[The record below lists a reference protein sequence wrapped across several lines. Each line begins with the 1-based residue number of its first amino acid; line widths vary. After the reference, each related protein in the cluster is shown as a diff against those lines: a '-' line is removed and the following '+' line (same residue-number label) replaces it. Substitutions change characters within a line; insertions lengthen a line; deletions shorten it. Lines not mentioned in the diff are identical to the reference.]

1 MPARQTTT
9 YDNLSGERK
18 FMLSKGND
26 LVSLV
31 QKLFSGAANA
41 LFRGRACLHTNI
53 TWPRTANGASHVVC
67 QKCLAEIQ
75 YNGPLLLSTEERS
88 HYQKK
93 VKRAKAV
100 LAAELKLKAEKSATP
115 VMQIRGR
122 RANNA

>member
-1 MPARQTTT
+1 
-9 YDNLSGERK
+9 
-18 FMLSKGND
+18 MLSKGND
-26 LVSLV
+26 LVSFV
-31 QKLFSGAANA
+31 QKLFSGVANA
-41 LFRGRACLHTNI
+41 LFGGCTCLHTNI

-67 QKCLAEIQ
+67 QKCLTEIQ

-88 HYQKK
+88 RYQKK
-93 VKRAKAV
+93 VKRAKAL